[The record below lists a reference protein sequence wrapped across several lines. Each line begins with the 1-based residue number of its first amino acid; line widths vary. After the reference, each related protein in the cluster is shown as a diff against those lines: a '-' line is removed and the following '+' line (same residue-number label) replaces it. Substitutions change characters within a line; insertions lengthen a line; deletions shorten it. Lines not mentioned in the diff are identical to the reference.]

1 MRLSRRAPRL
11 ETVLQ
16 TSRRIPETDLEQF
29 VPTLIPDSEEV
40 VLEKERVLAQQ
51 IAEADAAI
59 FARSKK
65 FVFVKKA
72 RAPKLSAVEIA
83 AAEIDNLFDE
93 HIVERNPL
101 PKHRVSFFQRQ
112 YSTATS
118 RALISTAKLIALQG
132 RLSTPEGEE
141 STTFSVLSARA
152 RVNARLVARGRTNFI
167 ASTDFMMNA
176 GGLDPRFLRYK
187 SPRSR
192 QYGIRKPSRTI
203 AKRGAEEQFTELTR
217 FQQRRASL

>member
-1 MRLSRRAPRL
+1 MRLSRREPRL

-16 TSRRIPETDLEQF
+16 TTRRIPETELEQF
-29 VPTLIPDSEEV
+29 VPTLTPDSEEV

-72 RAPKLSAVEIA
+72 RAPKLSAAEIA
-83 AAEIDNLFDE
+83 AAEIDQLFAG
-93 HIVERNPL
+93 HIAERNPL
-101 PKHRVSFFQRQ
+101 VSTRVSFFQRS
-112 YSTATS
+112 YSTTTS
-118 RALISTAKLIALQG
+118 RALISTAKLISLQG
-132 RLSTPEGEE
+132 RLSAADGEQ
-141 STTFSVLSARA
+141 STAFSELSART
-152 RVNARLVARGRTNFI
+152 RVKARLVARGRTNFI
-167 ASTDFMMNA
+167 AATDFMINA

-192 QYGIRKPSRTI
+192 QYGIRKPAVTATKKITLDR
-203 AKRGAEEQFTELTR
+203 FTELAR
-217 FQQRRASL
+217 FHQKRESL